1 MKNLELLKKITILL
15 LGGGL
20 LVSCSD
26 FFESNDFKEK
36 LDKDIAYA
44 QAKECR
50 LIIKSDSKYGAF
62 LSDGE
67 KSCKVGY
74 TTSVQFTVNQNDYK
88 FNGLEAVSAKDPSV
102 NYNSLVEFT
111 TTEKDEKNGT
121 YKITIKLLKE
131 ANDILIR
138 PNCILLPKITAI
150 TPNFESSGVDQDT
163 PIEITFNKAMEAES
177 FAGFSGLSITSDGEE
192 LGEYFSEIYFY
203 EDNTKL
209 YILPLAAVDN
219 SKLLLQPSGSVQTR
233 NITIAFKFSGNEKDC
248 NGLAITQNKEYTYK
262 INTNLGNSLPS
273 ADVEITG
280 SNGKFSPTKGTYS
293 CIKTFTYQLS
303 FDPDS
308 DYEFIRWQIYDMASE
323 SEIENGTYIKLENPL
338 EPATNYS
345 LVPRPLPEGVK
356 LAVRPVVAERPQIL
370 SYAPLYVAEGSLK
383 DSTIQ
388 VVFDYDMDESS
399 IYFTKEEIKKLNA
412 EGIPYT
418 DFFPVVEE
426 YELSESGELK
436 NHYGYKKNV
445 NGKEE
450 YFYKN
455 ISIKDNDTYENLTHC
470 FDAPVFTNSKTLT
483 IMVRKVDS
491 EDGKSKQ
498 VLFSDYT
505 QFLVT
510 LEKNFSYS
518 VKISEEKSKNVGMA
532 GSKKWIYLVSD
543 GLDTVKPKVANEG
556 DVKIWLTT
564 ATDEN
569 LEELSSLSSSPAV
582 SASTNFNNHKKLKID
597 VKSTDSE
604 SGPNGTFALQFQRVK
619 NEKYENVTEDAQT
632 KTIKYQKVTTMNGV
646 YKNEID
652 VSTLDNNVKLDNGV
666 YKVNFKFSDRSGN
679 DFVYPASGGYYFTV
693 DEVNTM
699 AEASVNDTSADD
711 SNYKLKLTWSQA
723 DDLAKTEIKYKKS
736 SEESWSAPVTVNRGT
751 TYKEFSNLASDT
763 AYDFEVTYT
772 DFANNV
778 ETKSVNKTTSKLDS
792 ITVSG
797 TPSKTFYFTGQ
808 NFDKT
813 GLTVKAKLT
822 NGNQWTVN
830 SSKWSTDY
838 NKNSYGIN
846 KNFNVQ
852 YTSDEITKTAKIN
865 ATYNVARAAA
875 ITESPVHTTGDYY
888 QFGNFPQTLKTSS
901 VSLTSSPIYKGY
913 GSSTNNWYLGSDG
926 WFYEKCQEKACTI
939 GSIYYVSTRTK
950 VANASANSYK
960 YFKIEPI
967 TWKKLT
973 DNYNGYKLLIATK
986 SIDSGI
992 PFYSSTS
999 NRTINGKTIYPNNY
1013 KYSTIRAYLNGSAYE
1028 DGDNQQ
1034 PSYSGKG
1041 FFQTAFSTTAQS
1053 KIKKVTLDNNSQFK
1067 SGYIYDK
1074 YFYPYS
1080 CDSTED
1086 KVFLLGMKEMI
1097 NTSYGFSDYSY
1108 ASYGSN
1114 DCDER
1119 TRYPTDYALAS
1130 GHYRNIDDSYANYHL
1145 RTASYTYSNDNSNST
1160 EVWEVLG
1167 KGDVQSSGE
1176 VSESYCGIVPALC
1189 VSTLP

>member
-102 NYNSLVEFT
+102 SYNSLVEFT

-345 LVPRPLPEGVK
+345 LVPRPLPEGLK

-399 IYFTKEEIKKLNA
+399 IYFTKEEIKELNA
-412 EGIPYT
+412 GGIPYT

-518 VKISEEKSKNVGMA
+518 VKINEEKSKNVGMA

-564 ATDEN
+564 ATGEN
-569 LEELSSLSSSPAV
+569 LDELSSLSSSPAV

-792 ITVSG
+792 ITYTG
-797 TPSKTFYFTGQ
+797 TPSKVLYFTGES
-808 NFDKT
+808 FIKAPIK
-813 GLTVKAKLT
+813 VSAKLT
-822 NGNQWTVN
+822 NGKQWQLAQ
-830 SSKWSTDY
+830 SSWSTDFTTTSPSIG
-838 NKNSYGIN
+838 KTVTLSYESGGI
-846 KNFNVQ
+846 KKTVQ
-852 YTSDEITKTAKIN
+852 LSDIHYVALKEAKP
-865 ATYNVARAAA
+865 
-875 ITESPVHTTGDYY
+875 TETPVKLSDNIYKFGDY
-888 QFGNFPQTLKTSS
+888 PQSS
-901 VSLTSSPIYKGY
+901 KDYSVKLSDKSFY
-913 GSSTNNWYLGSDG
+913 NNWLLGSDG
-926 WFYEKCQEKACTI
+926 YFYGA
-939 GSIYYVSTRTK
+939 GSLKSNDNCY
-950 VANASANSYK
+950 
-960 YFKIEPI
+960 KIEPI
-967 TWKKLT
+967 KWRLLDRNYGGKKL
-973 DNYNGYKLLIATK
+973 LLAENVLDGLVWLKK
-986 SIDSGI
+986 SHRV
-992 PFYSSTS
+992 
-999 NRTINGKTIYPNNY
+999 RTINDQKINMNNY
-1013 KYSTIRAYLNGSAYE
+1013 KYSTVRAFLNGKHESDDIDDHGYDNNGFLQNAFTETARSKICNTLVDNSEKSTQAASSNESVTNPYACDNTTDNIFVLSVQEITNSAY
-1028 DGDNQQ
+1028 
-1034 PSYSGKG
+1034 G
-1041 FFQTAFSTTAQS
+1041 FNISLTNWDQSRKRTHTAFAKT
-1053 KIKKVTLDNNSQFK
+1053 K
-1067 SGYIYDK
+1067 
-1074 YFYPYS
+1074 
-1080 CDSTED
+1080 
-1086 KVFLLGMKEMI
+1086 
-1097 NTSYGFSDYSY
+1097 
-1108 ASYGSN
+1108 
-1114 DCDER
+1114 
-1119 TRYPTDYALAS
+1119 LAS
-1130 GHYRNIDDSYANYHL
+1130 GHEEEGYANWWL
-1145 RTASYTYSNDNSNST
+1145 RSPSKDRHVYLSKIWGS
-1160 EVWEVLG
+1160 
-1167 KGDVQSSGE
+1167 
-1176 VSESYCGIVPALC
+1176 VSEDKCDHNENYGDTGGYAGIVPALC